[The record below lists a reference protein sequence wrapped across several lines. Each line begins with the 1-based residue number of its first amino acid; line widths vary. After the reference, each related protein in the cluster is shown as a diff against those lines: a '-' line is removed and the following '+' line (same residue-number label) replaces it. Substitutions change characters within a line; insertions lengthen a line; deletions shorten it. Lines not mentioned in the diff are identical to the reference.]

1 MRGGDAADITYVLE
15 LSLSR
20 PEEQILGENVT
31 ILIYIEKNILRG
43 LRLGAK
49 Y

>member
-1 MRGGDAADITYVLE
+1 MCGGDAADNTYVLE

-20 PEEQILGENVT
+20 PEERTLGENVA
-31 ILIYIEKNILRG
+31 ILIYVEKNILRG